1 MIILRTLS
9 RVASNIREDWQVVLC
24 ERGSLTS
31 RLGLCPKMK
40 NPQFYWG
47 VTFFHA
53 KKGVEMDGRENLIP
67 LRDRTPEEKK
77 DRINDSGSDVPYKI
91 NGGGNCFIFCLLTEK
106 VDR

>member
-1 MIILRTLS
+1 
-9 RVASNIREDWQVVLC
+9 
-24 ERGSLTS
+24 
-31 RLGLCPKMK
+31 
-40 NPQFYWG
+40 
-47 VTFFHA
+47 
-53 KKGVEMDGRENLIP
+53 MDGRENLIP